1 MTNDIFDAL
10 VLSRNYKAPIQDLA
24 TIESELATKGITNG
38 TILFD
43 TLLNVFIYRDNVT
56 TYTGWNEIKLY
67 PLNNGVQVKHYHKY
81 NLKQTITRSLDD
93 LDTLIKIAILP

>member
-1 MTNDIFDAL
+1 MTNDSFDAL

-43 TLLNVFIYRDNVT
+43 TLLSKTNTTTRFIKAT
-56 TYTGWNEIKLY
+56 
-67 PLNNGVQVKHYHKY
+67 LNNGHFVKNSFETVRLNKKY
-81 NLKQTITRSLDD
+81 PFKKTRVYD
-93 LDTLIKIAILP
+93 

>member
-10 VLSRNYKAPIQDLA
+10 VLSRNHKAPTQDLA

-43 TLLNVFIYRDNVT
+43 TFLSKTNTTTRFIKATLDNGHFVKNSFETVRLN
-56 TYTGWNEIKLY
+56 KKY
-67 PLNNGVQVKHYHKY
+67 PLKKHACK
-81 NLKQTITRSLDD
+81 ITANF
-93 LDTLIKIAILP
+93 KITM

>member
-1 MTNDIFDAL
+1 MTNDSFDAL

-43 TLLNVFIYRDNVT
+43 TFLSKTNT
-56 TYTGWNEIKLY
+56 TTVHTDPN
-67 PLNNGVQVKHYHKY
+67 
-81 NLKQTITRSLDD
+81 
-93 LDTLIKIAILP
+93 KI

>member
-43 TLLNVFIYRDNVT
+43 TLLSKTNTTTRFIKATVT
-56 TYTGWNEIKLY
+56 KNKEILE
-67 PLNNGVQVKHYHKY
+67 
-81 NLKQTITRSLDD
+81 ISFLDQF
-93 LDTLIKIAILP
+93 

>member
-1 MTNDIFDAL
+1 MTNDSFDAL

-43 TLLNVFIYRDNVT
+43 TFLSKTNTFY
-56 TYTGWNEIKLY
+56 
-67 PLNNGVQVKHYHKY
+67 
-81 NLKQTITRSLDD
+81 
-93 LDTLIKIAILP
+93 

>member
-1 MTNDIFDAL
+1 MTNDSFDAL

-43 TLLNVFIYRDNVT
+43 TFLSKTNAT
-56 TYTGWNEIKLY
+56 TRFVKAT
-67 PLNNGVQVKHYHKY
+67 LNNGHFVKDSFEATR
-81 NLKQTITRSLDD
+81 LKKRYSLKKHACTITANF
-93 LDTLIKIAILP
+93 KITM

>member
-10 VLSRNYKAPIQDLA
+10 VLSRNHKAPIQNLT

-43 TLLNVFIYRDNVT
+43 TLLSKTNATTRFIKATINDGHFVKDSFETVRLS
-56 TYTGWNEIKLY
+56 KKY
-67 PLNNGVQVKHYHKY
+67 PFKKHACM
-81 NLKQTITRSLDD
+81 ITANF
-93 LDTLIKIAILP
+93 KITM